1 MKQKFEESLPDYET
15 YKNMSYIIITPKE
28 TSKKTPLKKSE
39 KSKKDFKDKINE
51 LLFPYEFIVLL

>member
-39 KSKKDFKDKINE
+39 KSKKDFM
-51 LLFPYEFIVLL
+51 F